1 MPALFEVR
9 FKSGYPGVGPR
20 TLPVHRSQIYN
31 MPSIV
36 THSTMVNSYF
46 LGPLSQ
52 SKQKTLP
59 LSLKSATGFYSLPT
73 VSVCPAYHGA
83 ERQGQ

>member
-1 MPALFEVR
+1 MAAWFEVR
-9 FKSGYPGVGPR
+9 FKSGYPGVDHR

-31 MPSIV
+31 APSIV

-52 SKQKTLP
+52 SKLKTLSS
-59 LSLKSATGFYSLPT
+59 SLKSVTAFTHFLLG
-73 VSVCPAYHGA
+73 VCAILTMVLSA
-83 ERQGQ
+83 